1 MSISAGG
8 LWGQLWHPIIKR
20 VKPYANTSDT
30 DITDT
35 LKALNYTARTFFK
48 LADEFY
54 QSIDLYA
61 MSSAFWRNSIIERP
75 TDGRSIDCHG
85 SAHDMVLDD
94 DYR

>member
-1 MSISAGG
+1 M
-8 LWGQLWHPIIKR
+8 
-20 VKPYANTSDT
+20 KPYANISDT

-35 LKALNYTARTFFK
+35 LKALGYTAKTFFR

-75 TDGRSIDCHG
+75 TDGRTIDCHG
-85 SAHDMVLDD
+85 SAHDMLLDD